1 MKITI
6 ITKDGEV
13 IEHKNVIEINFDYKI
28 YNENYDAIIIIYQ
41 PKEKIKKALYPVTK
55 INEIKIKIKITRSK
69 K

>member
-13 IEHKNVIEINFDYKI
+13 IEHKNIIKINFDYEI
-28 YNENYDAIIIIYQ
+28 TNENYDAIIINYQ

-55 INEIKIKIKITRSK
+55 INEIKINRSK
-69 K
+69 KWLQ